1 MIEAVENHMPQVIV
15 IDEIGTELEAQA
27 ARTIAERGVQ
37 LIGTAHGNNL
47 DNLMLNPTLSDLIGG
62 IQSVTL
68 GDEEARRRRTQKS
81 VLERKA
87 PPTFDVIVEI
97 QDRERVAV
105 HSDVADTIDALLRG
119 DAVAPEL
126 RWRDEEGVHRSQGR
140 PRPSPR
146 EQLGA
151 ERFAGLVG
159 AGSPWRME
167 PGWRGDGSARTSG
180 GFREAERGGFRPG
193 YRPGASGG
201 WRQTRGGSGR
211 ESAPR
216 GPVSEGGASG
226 VMPGERIRVAADR
239 RGAVRRRRD
248 RGSRA
253 AGAGRDVDGAGDA
266 RPGGPRAR
274 APEGL
279 ARPGGACP
287 PDAQGRRGHGA
298 DQRRRAR
305 GGRRPRRAAARA
317 RRRART
323 ARPCSCHGGSP
334 LPTLR
339 VLPQGIS
346 RKRLEQA
353 VRDLGLP
360 VVIARDV
367 DEADVVMTLK
377 NEYKQKTPLL
387 REAEERAMPI
397 YVLKSNTIPQ
407 MQTSLTSIFSLEI
420 DPREAAMRETEDA
433 IEVVLTSAEPVELSP
448 QNAYIRRLQH
458 QMAERANLVSRSR
471 GREPYRRVRLY
482 PDAAR
487 SRLALTVTD
496 PCAGG
501 RRRPAAAHA
510 CVAACAG

>member
-105 HSDVADTIDALLRG
+105 HSDVAETVDALLRG
-119 DAVAPEL
+119 DA
-126 RWRDEEGVHRSQGR
+126 GR
-140 PRPSPR
+140 PRAALARRGGRAPIAGPAAAVAPR
-146 EQLGA
+146 AARRGTVRRPGRWRLAVADG
-151 ERFAGLVG
+151 AGL
-159 AGSPWRME
+159 AGRRLRPDDRRL
-167 PGWRGDGSARTSG
+167 PRGRAGRRSD
-180 GFREAERGGFRPG
+180 PG

-226 VMPGERIRVAADR
+226 VMPGERIAGRGAAEAPFVAGDIADR
-239 RGAVRRRRD
+239 GPLERGAT
-248 RGSRA
+248 STA
-253 AGAGRDVDGAGDA
+253 LET
-266 RPGGPRAR
+266 RAR
-274 APEGL
+274 EARELERQKAWRDQAARALQTLKADEGTAPVNADALEEDDDLDAL
-279 ARPGGACP
+279 AA
-287 PDAQGRRGHGA
+287 RG
-298 DQRRRAR
+298 R
-305 GGRRPRRAAARA
+305 GGRHGE
-317 RRRART
+317 T
-323 ARPCSCHGGSP
+323 VLVHGGSP

-397 YVLKSNTIPQ
+397 YVLKSNTVPQ
-407 MQTSLTSIFSLEI
+407 MQSSLTSIFSLEI

-433 IEVVLTSAEPVELSP
+433 IDVVLSSSEPVELSP

-487 SRLALTVTD
+487 SAWR
-496 PCAGG
+496 
-501 RRRPAAAHA
+501 
-510 CVAACAG
+510 